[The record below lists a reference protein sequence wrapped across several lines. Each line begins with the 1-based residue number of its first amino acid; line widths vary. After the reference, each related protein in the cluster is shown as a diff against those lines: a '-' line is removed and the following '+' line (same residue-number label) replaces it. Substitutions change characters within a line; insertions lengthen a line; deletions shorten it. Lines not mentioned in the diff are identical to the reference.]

1 MQASLEWTPKDPVPL
16 PSGNIDGVPVD
27 LGLFR
32 ACQNAVA
39 AAGTAADAQLS
50 AILSGNDMQRSIRQ
64 VEDFISSFDRLPGLN
79 ALLHGPVLGK
89 GTTAELLPVKPLREL
104 GSTTHLRAADSSIA
118 GFLSRLPSISAA
130 GIAAPAA
137 ARLVRPELVQ
147 VYVDLASSLEEL
159 SAGFKGQPGPAAAG
173 PQLRLL
179 HYSQVAFGRLDMA
192 WQKAQEVH
200 LLACHGGSRLGTA
213 PSPQSP

>member
-1 MQASLEWTPKDPVPL
+1 M
-16 PSGNIDGVPVD
+16 
-27 LGLFR
+27 
-32 ACQNAVA
+32 
-39 AAGTAADAQLS
+39 
-50 AILSGNDMQRSIRQ
+50 
-64 VEDFISSFDRLPGLN
+64 
-79 ALLHGPVLGK
+79 LGK

-130 GIAAPAA
+130 GVAAPAA
-137 ARLVRPELVQ
+137 ARLVRPELVH

-159 SAGFKGQPGPAAAG
+159 FAACKGAAQRAAAG

-200 LLACHGGSRLGTA
+200 LQHEHAAAGA
-213 PSPQSP
+213 V